1 MDRFEKLFG
10 QNWIEQYRQ
19 NIAVMPTRRTCRTAT
34 SLNEGANVWDFPDLV
49 NYGFCWEDT
58 EEGREIWENRYYRR
72 EEVNELLR

>member
-19 NIAVMPTRRTCRTAT
+19 NIAEMPSHCTRRTAT
-34 SLNEGANVWDFPDLV
+34 SLNESGRCADFSDLV
-49 NYGFCWEDT
+49 NYAFCWEDT
-58 EEGREIWENRYYRR
+58 EEGQDIWENRYYRR